1 MLLSANITKSIY
13 VLLPYTSKL
22 RHHALMFGR
31 VTKVNAV
38 NSKFP
43 RFSILK
49 PFSLFI
55 LLVLSFS
62 PLQAQRR
69 YRAAEP
75 PAPRAH

>member
-13 VLLPYTSKL
+13 VLLPYTSKFL
-22 RHHALMFGR
+22 
-31 VTKVNAV
+31 
-38 NSKFP
+38 

-75 PAPRAH
+75 PAPHAERPPARSCAHSA